1 MTAKAQGQGVQQLC
15 SYFCIPTQ
23 SVRVWSLMYYFTDIW
38 VTKRNKLSAKM
49 VHWILKHTLI
59 IGLIGSKAR
68 GWKRNEK
75 KLSLGIQFIFFL

>member
-38 VTKRNKLSAKM
+38 VTKRNKTVSQDGTLDFKTYINNRSD
-49 VHWILKHTLI
+49 WIKSTRL
-59 IGLIGSKAR
+59 
-68 GWKRNEK
+68 EK
-75 KLSLGIQFIFFL
+75 E